1 MRADCRQRKSPLRGG
16 WRLVA
21 GAAKLAAGSA
31 AAAATTGGG
40 EPRAAAKERGGGRSA
55 VRSHLRANLW
65 LLSGWRQ
72 HTAYA
77 AHDQH
82 LDQPISIGF
91 SINTC
96 PIFLRRVT
104 ANTASMSQQWTYV
117 AVKPRAERK
126 RIRRKPFQSRRT
138 CRERAARSMWNAPS
152 AEPFFSAIQRL
163 ARSQRRGCGM
173 PQHAVLMNLHDAPT
187 S

>member
-55 VRSHLRANLW
+55 VRSHLRADLW

-96 PIFLRRVT
+96 PILSVART

-126 RIRRKPFQSRRT
+126 RL
-138 CRERAARSMWNAPS
+138 RAESPS
-152 AEPFFSAIQRL
+152 KAVVPAANELQGP
-163 ARSQRRGCGM
+163 CGM
-173 PQHAVLMNLHDAPT
+173 SLQQSHFSPPFSGLREANGVPQHAVLMNLHDAPT

>member
-21 GAAKLAAGSA
+21 AGSA

-40 EPRAAAKERGGGRSA
+40 ELRAAAKERGGGRSA
-55 VRSHLRANLW
+55 VRSHLRADLW

-138 CRERAARSMWNAPS
+138 CRETSCKVHVECAFSRAIFLCHS
-152 AEPFFSAIQRL
+152 AACEKPTAWLRHATTCCADEPA
-163 ARSQRRGCGM
+163 
-173 PQHAVLMNLHDAPT
+173 
-187 S
+187 